1 MANRNSL
8 QRRNYILEQLSLAGE
23 VWVEQLAKQLNTSE
37 VTIRKDLSALE
48 EEGKLLRRYG
58 GAVPL
63 PQHTNAQLVCRYKQA
78 IAQLAAQL
86 VKDNSRIIIDS
97 GNTTSALAM
106 ELNAKQNLVIMT
118 NSLKV
123 ASQVLDLASEPT
135 LLMTGGTWDAIS
147 ESLQGNIAEQ
157 VVNCYDFDQLFIG
170 ADGIDLTKGT
180 TSFHE
185 LLSLSQT
192 MANNAKQVI
201 VMLEADKIG
210 RKIPNIE
217 LTWDKID
224 ILITDDR
231 LDKTIQQQI
240 IQRGIQVLSATLSQ
254 PEVN

>member
-1 MANRNSL
+1 MINRNSV
-8 QRRNYILEQLSLAGE
+8 QRRDAILEQLSNHGE
-23 VWVEQLAKQLNTSE
+23 VWVEQLAIQLNTSE
-37 VTIRKDLSALE
+37 VTIRKDLTALE
-48 EEGKLLRRYG
+48 SEGKLLRRYG
-58 GAVPL
+58 GAIPL
-63 PQHTNAQLVCRYKQA
+63 PQHTSEQLISQYKQA

-97 GNTTSALAM
+97 GNTTLAM
-106 ELNAKQNLVIMT
+106 SNQLMGKKNLVIMT
-118 NSLKV
+118 NSLHV
-123 ASQVLDLASEPT
+123 ANQILTLEPEPT
-135 LLMTGGTWDAIS
+135 LLMTGGTWDAS
-147 ESLQGNIAEQ
+147 SDSFQGKIAAQ
-157 VVNCYDFDQLFIG
+157 VLNSYDFDQLFIG
-170 ADGIDLTKGT
+170 ADGLDLTKGT

-185 LLSLSQT
+185 LLSLSQA

-240 IQRGIQVLSATLSQ
+240 IQRGVQVLCATLSKS
-254 PEVN
+254 EVN